1 MNFFHSIFKAVRNF
15 IEGQLSITIQYN
27 VMGTMTDEESKFS
40 HINVN
45 KILNLHNYEPQS
57 LTVAHPMTLE
67 SMKYLSEAL
76 MAENGTKELQTRAI
90 FKNTL

>member
-1 MNFFHSIFKAVRNF
+1 MIFFHSIFKAVRNF

-40 HINVN
+40 HINGN

-57 LTVAHPMTLE
+57 LTVAHH
-67 SMKYLSEAL
+67 
-76 MAENGTKELQTRAI
+76 
-90 FKNTL
+90 F